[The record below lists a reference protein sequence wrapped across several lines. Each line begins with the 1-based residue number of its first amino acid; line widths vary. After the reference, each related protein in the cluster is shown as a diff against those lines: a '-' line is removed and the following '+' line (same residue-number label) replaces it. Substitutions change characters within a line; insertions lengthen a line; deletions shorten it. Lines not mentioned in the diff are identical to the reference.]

1 MTPKQRK
8 YLECLT
14 VFTLLLVTV
23 WYFQDDRVMAR
34 LVFIPVVLYYL
45 INLRQI
51 RAIEQVGPSPIQV
64 IQDNRFIRG
73 TTIAILGLEIVVAYS
88 SLVSG
93 FRIDGAL
100 QGFGMLLLALFGPLL
115 PATIVSQLRLYRRL
129 ADEKS

>member
-1 MTPKQRK
+1 MTSKQRK

>member
-1 MTPKQRK
+1 
-8 YLECLT
+8 
-14 VFTLLLVTV
+14 
-23 WYFQDDRVMAR
+23 MAR